1 MHALQA
7 EGCFGKT
14 CDMGVRVSK
23 ASDPSLDAEWL
34 KALELGG
41 FGPSFA
47 GDVVHLTGVGVAHG
61 DQSVDIAIQVLD
73 MDGHRV
79 LEFRA
84 PIQSEPAAFELASLA
99 AVRGSGS
106 CHLAKFDVDELPG
119 QEGAPTQFGL
129 VARFHLYADHL
140 SSEELRVMLTL
151 FLKEVD
157 EIDNELA
164 AIMKRL

>member
-1 MHALQA
+1 
-7 EGCFGKT
+7 
-14 CDMGVRVSK
+14 MGVRVRK

-34 KALELGG
+34 RALEIGG
-41 FGPSFA
+41 FGPSVA
-47 GDVVHLTGVGVAHG
+47 DGVVHLTGVGVGHG

-73 MDGHRV
+73 MDEHRV

-84 PIQSEPAAFELASLA
+84 PLRSEPAPFGLASLA

-106 CHLAKFDVDELPG
+106 CHLAKFDVDELPKR
-119 QEGAPTQFGL
+119 EGAPTLFGL

-164 AIMKRL
+164 AIMAGI